1 MFFLLIKSLT
11 EFFAAATVFASV
23 SVIALT
29 ALLDA
34 NMFDDVT
41 TGLRMLLLPEITCVW
56 LRVRWAG
63 ARVGWTGVSGGVSGL
78 SILTCCDWLRKKP
91 SICSRSSFSDC
102 CTIAA
107 ASIKDG
113 GWNRI
118 RRSHEIIITS
128 NLNTAGL
135 HCNYCSSKTF

>member
-63 ARVGWTGVSGGVSGL
+63 ARVG
-78 SILTCCDWLRKKP
+78 
-91 SICSRSSFSDC
+91 
-102 CTIAA
+102 
-107 ASIKDG
+107 
-113 GWNRI
+113 
-118 RRSHEIIITS
+118 
-128 NLNTAGL
+128 
-135 HCNYCSSKTF
+135 